1 MIKKMFAER
10 KEAQR
15 REARRKTIKNVGI
28 AATVGT
34 SVGVMGGV
42 LGGVLFAP
50 KSGKETRDDI
60 KNKAIETN
68 ETIKIKATEL
78 KGTLNEELKNKQ
90 EVLLDA
96 KSRIKAYLEEK
107 KAEKAATTEEIDA
120 LEESLESAE
129 DVQAVEEILE
139 EALEIGDKKVE
150 A

>member
-1 MIKKMFAER
+1 MIKRIIAER

-15 REARRKTIKNVGI
+15 REAKRKTIKNVGI

-50 KSGKETRDDI
+50 KSGKETREDI

-68 ETIKIKATEL
+68 ETLKIKATEL

-107 KAEKAATTEEIDA
+107 KAEKATTTAEIDA
-120 LEESLESAE
+120 LEESLEAAE

-139 EALEIGDKKVE
+139 EAIEIGEEKVE